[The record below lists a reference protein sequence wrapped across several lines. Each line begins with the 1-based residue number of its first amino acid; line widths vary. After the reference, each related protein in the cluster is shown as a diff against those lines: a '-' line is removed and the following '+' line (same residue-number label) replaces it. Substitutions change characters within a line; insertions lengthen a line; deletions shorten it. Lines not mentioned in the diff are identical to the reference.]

1 MNFYNTTDTED
12 SLVHE
17 TWDLCDADIT
27 SYPLAKVTR
36 RFNHALETLVGK
48 IVAADGTWQYDDTN
62 FTDSPRGTATLIEG
76 QEAYSFAS
84 EYLEVEQIDVLDTG
98 GVYRRIL
105 PFDPDDLS
113 DGMSP
118 EEYFGSTTTTTKK
131 GFPEYYDIQGDTI
144 RLYPAPTSTAV
155 TLAAGLRILFKRTAD
170 LFTVSDTTQEPGLPS
185 PYHVLLAFYAAIP
198 FCVSYKKDRVE
209 WLEKK
214 WDEGTKDLIKFFGH
228 RERDRRK
235 IMSNKRV
242 NFR

>member
-1 MNFYNTTDTED
+1 MDFYNVTNTED

-36 RFNHALETLVGK
+36 RVNHALENLVGK
-48 IVAADGTWQYDDTN
+48 VIAADGTWQYDDTN
-62 FTDSPRGTATLIEG
+62 YTDSPRGTGTLVEG

-84 EYLEVEQIDVLDTG
+84 EYLEVEQIDILDTG
-98 GVYRRIL
+98 GVYRRIR

-131 GFPEYYDIQGDTI
+131 GFPEYYDIQGDII
-144 RLYPAPTSTAV
+144 RLYPAPTYTAV
-155 TLAAGLRILFKRTAD
+155 TLTAGLRILFKRTAD

-185 PYHVLLAFYAAIP
+185 PYHVLLAYYAAIP
-198 FCVSYKKDRVE
+198 YCMAYKKDRVP

-214 WDEGTKDLIKFFGH
+214 WDEGIKDLIKFFGH
-228 RERDRRK
+228 RELDRRK
-235 IMSNKRV
+235 IMSNKAI